1 MLWFAVAIGGA
12 LGSVARHAV
21 NDFFSHVLGRPGPYS
36 TATVNVLGSFVI
48 GTLAGLIAGGHL
60 HESPAMRAFVFV
72 GILGGFTTFSSVMLD
87 MFTLAEASRVG
98 GLHERGRTSGPRVRR
113 GVCRI
118 QTRRLTFH
126 QPWHRSRFSV
136 CSP

>member
-87 MFTLAEASRVG
+87 MFTLAEGHHASVAFMNVAAQVVLGYAAAYVG
-98 GLHERGRTSGPRVRR
+98 FKL
-113 GVCRI
+113 GV
-118 QTRRLTFH
+118 
-126 QPWHRSRFSV
+126 
-136 CSP
+136 